1 VGTETPCVVVL
12 GPAADHV
19 AGRTDLARRLSR
31 QLDEIASAVIPVSG
45 PPGSAWV
52 RVAEAI
58 DAAPGSLGVV
68 DATYVGHAS
77 PLGDTIADSRLGTAL
92 LMDRAGVRGVLRIG
106 PADLGAAHDAAVSLA
121 AVGAPVRT
129 AELADRLAAAGI
141 ELRLVGPHPY
151 EAGFADDAA
160 QAQALLERTGHVDE
174 HRLRLVASARPGD
187 GFYSTFVLR
196 RASRHLT
203 ALALRLRLR
212 PDTITVLS
220 LLIGLAAAVS
230 FAVGAQWALV
240 AGAVLLQVSLVVD
253 CVDGEVA
260 RYTRRFTA
268 FGAWLDGVAD
278 RVKEFAVY
286 AGLAVGAA
294 RFGGDV
300 WLLAGAAMALLVAR
314 HHVDFG
320 FSVRQEARAAD
331 TPQPGP
337 ADRALPRIGRGAAS
351 LSDRTNERPAVRW
364 AKRVIVMPIG
374 ERWLIISVVAVLW
387 GARAVLVVLLA
398 TGAIAAI
405 YTTVGR
411 VLRSHAETVVVDD
424 AGRRD
429 LALLTDIPLLVPAR
443 PPPQWMGARL
453 AWLGPAAARSAEFG
467 GVLGVAAV
475 VGGPAAVAAY
485 VVLAAVALHLY
496 DLVYRLR
503 HLRRPPAAWATVA
516 GLGAVGRSVVVVLA
530 AAAGSTA
537 FAVVCV
543 AVAALVIAVSGLD
556 GGTAWAGDSNA
567 TGPRVAAGGT
577 AR

>member
-1 VGTETPCVVVL
+1 MGTATPCVVVL
-12 GPAADHV
+12 GPDDHV

-45 PPGSAWV
+45 TPASAWA
-52 RVAEAI
+52 RVAETI
-58 DAAPGSLGVV
+58 DASPGPLGVV
-68 DATYVGHAS
+68 DASYVGHAS
-77 PLGDTIADSRLGTAL
+77 PLGDTIADPRSGSAV
-92 LMDRAGVRGVLRIG
+92 LMDQAGVRGVLRIA
-106 PADLGAAHDAAVSLA
+106 PADLGAAHDAAASLA
-121 AVGAPVRT
+121 AGGAPVRT
-129 AELADRLAAAGI
+129 AELVDRLAAAGI
-141 ELRLVGPHPY
+141 ELRLVGSHPY
-151 EAGFADDAA
+151 EVGFADDAA
-160 QAQALLERTGHVDE
+160 HAQALLERAGRVDE
-174 HRLRLVASARPGD
+174 HRQRLVASARSGD

-294 RFGGDV
+294 RSGGDI

-320 FSVRQEARAAD
+320 FAVRQEARAAE
-331 TPQPGP
+331 TSQPGS
-337 ADRALPRIGRGAAS
+337 ADRALRRLGRGAAA
-351 LSDRTNERPAVRW
+351 LSDRTNEHPAARW

-374 ERWLIISVVAVLW
+374 ERWLIVSVVAVLW
-387 GARAVLVVLLA
+387 GPRAVFVVLLA
-398 TGAIAAI
+398 TGVIAAI
-405 YTTVGR
+405 YTTFGR
-411 VLRSHAETVVVDD
+411 VLRSHAETVVVAGD
-424 AGRRD
+424 GRRD
-429 LALLTDIPLLVPAR
+429 LALLTDIPLVVPAR
-443 PPPQWMGARL
+443 PPPRWMGSRL
-453 AWLGPAAARSAEFG
+453 AWLGPAVARVAEFG

-475 VGGPAAVAAY
+475 VDGPAAVAAY
-485 VVLAAVALHLY
+485 VMLAAVALHLY

-530 AAAGSTA
+530 AAAGSTVL
-537 FAVVCV
+537 AVVCV

-556 GGTAWAGDSNA
+556 GSTAWAGDPKA
-567 TGPRVAAGGT
+567 TGPWLAAGGA